1 MIFLELNFQVSSSI
15 TIISNN
21 FRYNHNAVSICK
33 MDTLMIL
40 KNDSNQRWTKFWYRK
55 YSILIVEKFDNE
67 NSTFHRVFYPR
78 KGTIAIENQGILHDR
93 RDNLVSSN
101 LHR

>member
-1 MIFLELNFQVSSSI
+1 
-15 TIISNN
+15 
-21 FRYNHNAVSICK
+21 

-67 NSTFHRVFYPR
+67 NSTFRNESFIQEKER
-78 KGTIAIENQGILHDR
+78 LLENQGILHDWKN
-93 RDNLVSSN
+93 NLVQPPQIDLFKCQGRRMLIPPDN
-101 LHR
+101 